1 MQRQNRFSRFCCI
14 AFLVGA
20 LIAGLAGTAN
30 AHPHIWIKNRATID
44 MDKGRIVAVTQ
55 EWTFDAFFS
64 AALIK
69 DFDADKDGKLS
80 PAEITAAKKNAFDA
94 LKSFNYFTQ
103 VRLDGK
109 KIPLTD
115 VRSFTARIDAG
126 RVVYRFTLGLPAPID
141 PRRQKAAFLFYDATY
156 YVDVALDGANAA
168 AVRKS
173 EGCRVKISDD
183 TANPIYFGLVVPKMV
198 GVICG
203 DS

>member
-1 MQRQNRFSRFCCI
+1 MPRRNCLHRFGCI
-14 AFLVGA
+14 AFLAGGLVASLPVGA
-20 LIAGLAGTAN
+20 T

-55 EWTFDAFFS
+55 RWTFDAFFS

-80 PAEITAAKKNAFDA
+80 PVEIAAAKKNAFDA

-103 VRLDGK
+103 VRLNGK
-109 KIPLTD
+109 KVPLTD

-141 PRRQKAAFLFYDATY
+141 PRREKAAFLFYDATY
-156 YVDVALDGANAA
+156 YVDVAMDGAKAA
-168 AVRKS
+168 TVRKGQ
-173 EGCRVKISDD
+173 GCRARVSDD